1 MQQLTLSVGQ
11 HTDSGRKPANQ
22 DFHGTVIPREPQR
35 AAKGVAL
42 ALADG
47 ISSSDV
53 SHIASSSAVTAL
65 LTDYYGT
72 PDAWSVKT
80 SVERV
85 LAATNAWLYAQTR
98 QSQGRYDQ
106 DRGYVCTL
114 SAMVIKS
121 NTAHLFHVGDG
132 RIYRVHGG
140 GHGVHLEQLTTDHR
154 VWVSPERS
162 YLSRALGIDA
172 HLEIDYRTVPL
183 EAGDLFLLATDGVYE
198 HVTGADVA
206 AALRDAPDLD
216 AAARLLVRTALDK
229 GSADNLTVQLVRIES
244 LQAREASELLQQ
256 MGSLP
261 FPPLLE
267 PRTLLDGYRIVR
279 ELHGSSR
286 SHVYLALAPD
296 GDTPVVIKTP
306 STDLAG
312 DRAYVERFLMEDW
325 IARRIDSAHVAKA
338 PPATPA
344 RNHVYVVSE
353 YIEGVT
359 LAQWLRDHPKPD
371 LETVRGIVEQ
381 VGKGL
386 RAFHRQEMLHQDIR
400 PDNVMIDRT
409 GTAKII
415 DFGSVSVAGV
425 VEMAPQSAPQSGEW
439 TLLGAALYAAPEY
452 FLGERGTVRSDVFA
466 LGVLTYQ
473 MLTGQS
479 PYGVEIPRCKSRGE
493 QRKLSYTPAREH
505 DPAIP
510 AWVDEALRKAVQVDP
525 ARRYVDVAEF
535 VFDLRNPNRAFMQR
549 TRVPLIERNPV
560 VFWKTVAFGSLVAL
574 LADLALR

>member
-1 MQQLTLSVGQ
+1 MQQLTLSIGQ
-11 HTDSGRKPANQ
+11 HTDSGRKPVNQ
-22 DFHGTVIPREPQR
+22 DFHGAVVPREPQR

-47 ISSSDV
+47 IGSSDV

-85 LAATNAWLYAQTR
+85 LGATNAWLYAQTR

-121 NTAHLFHVGDG
+121 STAHLFHVGDA
-132 RIYRVHGG
+132 RICRVHGA
-140 GHGVHLEQLTTDHR
+140 HLEQLTTDHR
-154 VWVSPERS
+154 LWVSPERS
-162 YLSRALGIDA
+162 YLSRALGIDV
-172 HLEIDYRTVPL
+172 HVEIDYRAVPL
-183 EAGDLFLLATDGVYE
+183 EAGDLFMLATDGVYE

-206 AALRDAPDLD
+206 AALLDAPDLD
-216 AAARLLVRTALDK
+216 AAARRLVQTALDK
-229 GSADNLTVQLVRIES
+229 GSPDNLTVQFVRIES

-256 MGSLP
+256 MGELP

-267 PRTLLDGYRIVR
+267 PRALLDGYRIVR

-296 GDTPVVIKTP
+296 GKTPVVIKTP

-338 PPATPA
+338 ATPPQA
-344 RNHVYVVSE
+344 RSHVYVVGE

-359 LAQWLRDHPKPD
+359 LAQWLRDHPTPD

-400 PDNVMIDRT
+400 PENVMIDRM

-425 VEMAPQSAPQSGEW
+425 AEMAPHSAQHAEEW

-466 LGVLTYQ
+466 LGVLAYQ
-473 MLTGQS
+473 MLTGQL
-479 PYGVEIPRCKSRGE
+479 PYGVDIPRCKSRSE
-493 QRKLSYTPAREH
+493 QRKLAYTPAREH
-505 DPAIP
+505 DPGLP
-510 AWVDEALRKAVQVDP
+510 GWVDEALRKALQIDP
-525 ARRYVDVAEF
+525 GRRYQDVAEF
-535 VFDLRNPNRAFMQR
+535 VYDLRNPNRAFLQR
-549 TRVPLIERNPV
+549 TRMPLIERNPV
-560 VFWKTVAFGSLVAL
+560 VFWKTVAFGSLLAL
-574 LADLALR
+574 LGDLALR